1 MLSNFIIRSTA
12 AFGGTPF
19 RLNKCTALGSAGT
32 GAAAGASAGG
42 VPGALV
48 GGALGIAGSLI
59 GGLFGKRNTDKTNE
73 LNYKIMQ
80 EQNRFNAAE
89 AQKLREWQEMMY
101 RMYGTSSAKAND
113 MRAAGLNALLGD
125 VSASGNVGSGASA
138 SGAESAQMMPAD
150 YSFIG
155 DAAQRG
161 LTAYNTTRSVDASVS
176 LQKSQENVN
185 KSIEGVNMA
194 QKGLM
199 RSQTDMQKMTYRF
212 AMDTYQNR
220 LLQEQFKAELS
231 NWQGFDAM
239 YDARLKAFS
248 LYNVMPRE
256 VEKNVAQTMS
266 FYASAF
272 RDIANGKYTLKQT
285 ENYGRWLSIQQTF
298 AHAATVQSSAALMQ
312 GRAALTNADAN
323 ASYLK
328 KLGGYYGSLTSGQ
341 NMTNEMSR
349 YYTDFMLG
357 KMPIS
362 KAEYILRQT
371 PYKHLLDLNIQQNE
385 WSLNKLMQEP
395 DLIRSLSG
403 MYKSE
408 TSLTNKRVDSYDT
421 DKIFE
426 RGESVTRMFKNV
438 SDGIGNFT
446 PKPKSRLNKRSSTG
460 GEPTPSPSGK
470 SWLDAYRE
478 NPNYS
483 PTGY

>member
-1 MLSNFIIRSTA
+1 MLSNIIIRSAA
-12 AFGGTPF
+12 AFGGAPF
-19 RLNKCTALGSAGT
+19 RLTKCTALGSAGA
-32 GAAAGASAGG
+32 GAAGGAAVGG

-48 GGALGIAGSLI
+48 GGALGLASSLV
-59 GGLFGKRNTDKTNE
+59 GGLFGKSNTNE
-73 LNYKIMQ
+73 TNKMNYKIMQ
-80 EQNRFNAAE
+80 EQNRFNADE
-89 AQKLREWQEMMY
+89 AKKNRDWQELMY
-101 RMYGTSSAKAND
+101 RMFGTSSAKAND

-125 VSASGNVGSGASA
+125 VSASGNVGSGSA
-138 SGAESAQMMPAD
+138 ATAAESAQMLPTD
-150 YSFIG
+150 YSFVG
-155 DAAQRG
+155 DAASRG
-161 LTAYNTTRSVDASVS
+161 LAAYNSSRSVDASVS

-185 KSIEGVNMA
+185 KSIEGVNLA

-199 RSQTDMQKMTYRF
+199 ESQTDMQHMTYKF
-212 AMDTYQNR
+212 ALDTYQNR
-220 LLQEQFKAELS
+220 LLQEQFKAELA
-231 NWQGFDAM
+231 NWQGFDVM

-248 LYNVMPRE
+248 LYNVMPQE

-272 RDIANGKYTLKQT
+272 RDIAAGKYTLKQT
-285 ENYGRWLSIQQTF
+285 ENYGKWLSIQQTF
-298 AHAATVQSSAALMQ
+298 AHAATAQGQAALMQ
-312 GRAALTNADAN
+312 GRAAITNANAN

-328 KLGGYYGSLTSGQ
+328 QLGNYYGSLTTGQ
-341 NMTNEMSR
+341 NYSNQMQQ

-357 KMPIS
+357 RMPIG
-362 KAEYILRQT
+362 KAESILRQT

-385 WSLNKLMQEP
+385 WSLNKLMEEP

-408 TSLTNKRVDSYDT
+408 TSLTDKRIGSYDT

-438 SDGIGNFT
+438 SDGISNFT
-446 PKPKSRLNKRSSTG
+446 PKSSIKSGSASG
-460 GEPTPSPSGK
+460 SPTPPPSGK

-483 PTGY
+483 PTGYR

>member
-1 MLSNFIIRSTA
+1 MLSNIILRSTA
-12 AFGGTPF
+12 ALGGAPF
-19 RLNKCTALGSAGT
+19 RFNKCTSLSSAGS
-32 GAAAGASAGG
+32 GAAIGGAAGG
-42 VPGALV
+42 IPGALI
-48 GGALGIAGSLI
+48 GGAFGLGSSLL
-59 GGLFGKRNTDKTNE
+59 GGLFSSHNTDKINKQ
-73 LNYKIMQ
+73 NYLIMQ
-80 EQNRFNAAE
+80 EQNRFNAEE
-89 AQKLREWQEMMY
+89 AKKNRDWQEMMY
-101 RMYGTSSAKAND
+101 RMFGTSSAKAND

-125 VSASGNVGSGASA
+125 VSASGNVGSGSAASA
-138 SGAESAQMMPAD
+138 AESAQMLPTD
-150 YSFIG
+150 YSFVG
-155 DAAQRG
+155 DAAQSG
-161 LTAYNTTRSVDASVS
+161 LAAYNSTRSVDSSVS
-176 LQKSQENVN
+176 LQKSQEIVN
-185 KSIEGVNMA
+185 KSIEGVNNA

-199 RSQTDMQKMTYRF
+199 ESQTDMQKMTYKF
-212 AMDTYQNR
+212 AIDTYQNR
-220 LLQEQFKAELS
+220 LLQEQFKAELA

-248 LYNVMPRE
+248 LYNVMPQE

-272 RDIANGKYTLKQT
+272 RDIAEGKYTLKQT
-285 ENYGRWLSIQQTF
+285 ENYGKWLSIQQTF

-312 GRAALTNADAN
+312 GRAALTNAAAN
-323 ASYLK
+323 AAYLK

-341 NMTNEMSR
+341 HMSNQMQQ

-357 KMPIS
+357 RMPIG
-362 KAEYILRQT
+362 KAEGILRQT
-371 PYKHLLDLNIQQNE
+371 PYRHLLDLNIQQNE

-426 RGESVTRMFKNV
+426 RGESVTRMIKNV
-438 SDGIGNFT
+438 SDGITNFT
-446 PKPKSRLNKRSSTG
+446 PKLKFSKGSVDNQPVS
-460 GEPTPSPSGK
+460 PPSGK

-483 PTGY
+483 PTGYK

>member
-1 MLSNFIIRSTA
+1 MLSNIIIRSTA

-19 RLNKCTALGSAGT
+19 RFKKCTALGSAAG
-32 GAAAGASAGG
+32 GAAAGAAAGG

-48 GGALGIAGSLI
+48 GGALGIASSLI
-59 GGLFGKRNTDKTNE
+59 GGLFGKHNTNKTNDM
-73 LNYKIMQ
+73 NYKIMQ
-80 EQNRFNAAE
+80 EQNKFNAEE
-89 AQKLREWQEMMY
+89 AKKLRDWQEMMY

-138 SGAESAQMMPAD
+138 TAAESAQMMPID
-150 YSFIG
+150 YSFVG

-161 LTAYNTTRSVDASVS
+161 LAAYNTTRSVDASVS

-185 KSIEGVNMA
+185 KSIEGINAA
-194 QKGLM
+194 QKGFIE
-199 RSQTDMQKMTYRF
+199 SQTDMQKMTYKF
-212 AMDTYQNR
+212 AQDTYQNR
-220 LLQEQFKAELS
+220 LLQEQFKSELA

-248 LYNVMPRE
+248 LYNVMPQE

-272 RDIANGKYTLKQT
+272 RDIADGKYTLKQT

-298 AHAATVQSSAALMQ
+298 AHAATVQGQAALMQ
-312 GRAALTNADAN
+312 GRAALTNASAN
-323 ASYLK
+323 ASYLG
-328 KLGGYYGSLTSGQ
+328 KLGLYYDSLTSGQ

-357 KMPIS
+357 KLPLG
-362 KAEYILRQT
+362 KAESILRQT
-371 PYKHLLDLNIQQNE
+371 PYRHLLELNIQQNE
-385 WSLNKLMQEP
+385 WSLNKLMEEP

-408 TSLTNKRVDSYDT
+408 GALTNKRVQSYDI

-426 RGESVTRMFKNV
+426 RGESVSRMIKNV
-438 SDGIGNFT
+438 SDGVSNFT
-446 PKPKSRLNKRSSTG
+446 PKLRFGKRPASTG
-460 GEPTPSPSGK
+460 QSTPPPPSGK

-478 NPNYS
+478 NPDYN
-483 PTGY
+483 PTGYR

>member
-19 RLNKCTALGSAGT
+19 RLNKCTALGSAGA
-32 GAAAGASAGG
+32 GAAAGGAAGG

-48 GGALGIAGSLI
+48 GGALGVAGSLL
-59 GGLFGKRNTDKTNE
+59 GGLFGKHNTNKTNQM
-73 LNYKIMQ
+73 NYKIMQ
-80 EQNRFNAAE
+80 EQNRFNAEE
-89 AQKLREWQEMMY
+89 AKKNRDWQELMY
-101 RMYGTSSAKAND
+101 RMFGTSSAKAND

-125 VSASGNVGSGASA
+125 VSASGNVGSGSA
-138 SGAESAQMMPAD
+138 ATAAESAQMMPTD

-155 DAAQRG
+155 DAADRG
-161 LTAYNTTRSVDASVS
+161 LAAYNTTRSVDASVS

-194 QKGLM
+194 QKGFM
-199 RSQTDMQKMTYRF
+199 ESQTDMQKMTYKF

-220 LLQEQFKAELS
+220 LLQEQFKAELA

-248 LYNVMPRE
+248 LYNVMPQE

-272 RDIANGKYTLKQT
+272 RDIAAGKYTLKQT
-285 ENYGRWLSIQQTF
+285 ENYGKWLSIQQTF
-298 AHAATVQSSAALMQ
+298 AHAATTQSQAALMQ
-312 GRAALTNADAN
+312 GRAAITNANAN

-328 KLGGYYGSLTSGQ
+328 QLGGYYGALTSGQ
-341 NMTNEMSR
+341 RMSNDMQR

-357 KMPIS
+357 RMPIG
-362 KAEYILRQT
+362 KAESILRQT

-403 MYKSE
+403 MYRSE

-426 RGESVTRMFKNV
+426 RGESVTRMIKNV
-438 SDGIGNFT
+438 SDGISNFT
-446 PKPKSRLNKRSSTG
+446 PKSKFTKGSSTG
-460 GEPTPSPSGK
+460 GESTPPPSGK

-483 PTGY
+483 PTGYK

>member
-1 MLSNFIIRSTA
+1 MLSNIILRSAA
-12 AFGGTPF
+12 AFGGAPF
-19 RLNKCTALGSAGT
+19 TLVKCTALGSSGA
-32 GAAAGASAGG
+32 GAAGGAAVGG

-48 GGALGIAGSLI
+48 GGALGLASSLL
-59 GGLFGKRNTDKTNE
+59 GGLFGKSTTQKTNE
-73 LNYKIMQ
+73 MNYRIMQ
-80 EQNRFNAAE
+80 EQNRFNAEE
-89 AQKLREWQEMMY
+89 AKKNRDWQELMY

-125 VSASGNVGSGASA
+125 VSSSGNVGSGASA
-138 SGAESAQMMPAD
+138 TAAESAQMMPTD

-155 DAAQRG
+155 DSANRG
-161 LTAYNTTRSVDASVS
+161 LAAYNTTRSVDASVS
-176 LQKSQENVN
+176 LQHSQENVN

-199 RSQTDMQKMTYRF
+199 ESQTDMQRMTYKF
-212 AMDTYQNR
+212 AMDTYRNR
-220 LLQEQFKAELS
+220 LLQEQFKAELA

-248 LYNVMPRE
+248 LYNVMPQE

-272 RDIANGKYTLKQT
+272 RDIADGKYTLKQT

-298 AHAATVQSSAALMQ
+298 AHAATVQSQAALMQ
-312 GRAALTNADAN
+312 GRAALTNANAN
-323 ASYLK
+323 ASYLQQ
-328 KLGGYYGSLTSGQ
+328 LGGYYGSLTFGQ
-341 NMTNEMSR
+341 NLSNDMQR

-357 KMPIS
+357 KLPIG
-362 KAEYILRQT
+362 KAESVLRQT

-426 RGESVTRMFKNV
+426 RSESVTRMFKNV
-438 SDGIGNFT
+438 SDGISNFT
-446 PKPKSRLNKRSSTG
+446 PKPKFSKGSSG
-460 GEPTPSPSGK
+460 GGPTPPPSGK

-483 PTGY
+483 PTGYR

>member
-1 MLSNFIIRSTA
+1 MLSIIISRSTA
-12 AFGGTPF
+12 AFGGAPF
-19 RLNKCTALGSAGT
+19 RLNKCTALTSAAG
-32 GAAAGASAGG
+32 GAAGGAAAGG

-48 GGALGIAGSLI
+48 GGALGLAGSLI
-59 GGLFGKRNTDKTNE
+59 GGIFGNHNTNKINDM
-73 LNYKIMQ
+73 NYKIMQ
-80 EQNRFNAAE
+80 EQNQFNKEE
-89 AQKLREWQEMMY
+89 AQKNRDWQEMMY
-101 RMYGTSSAKAND
+101 RMFGTSSAKAAD

-125 VSASGNVGSGASA
+125 VSASGNVGTGAA
-138 SGAESAQMMPAD
+138 ATAAESAQMLPSDYSYVGDSVNRGLAD
-150 YSFIG
+150 Y
-155 DAAQRG
+155 
-161 LTAYNTTRSVDASVS
+161 NTMRSVDSSVS

-185 KSIEGVNMA
+185 KSIEGVNNA
-194 QKGLM
+194 QEGFLNA
-199 RSQTDMQKMTYRF
+199 QTDMQKMTYKF
-212 AMDTYQNR
+212 ALDTYQNR

-248 LYNVMPRE
+248 LYNVMPQE

-272 RDIANGKYTLKQT
+272 RDIAAGKYTLKQT
-285 ENYGRWLSIQQTF
+285 ENYGKWLSIQQTF
-298 AHAATVQSSAALMQ
+298 AHAATVQGQAALMQ
-312 GRAALTNADAN
+312 GRAAITNANAN

-328 KLGGYYGSLTSGQ
+328 QLGGYYGALTSGQ
-341 NMTNEMSR
+341 HMSNDMQR

-357 KMPIS
+357 KMPIG
-362 KAEYILRQT
+362 KAESILRQT

-408 TSLTNKRVDSYDT
+408 TSYTNKRVDSYDT

-438 SDGIGNFT
+438 SDGISNFS
-446 PKPKSRLNKRSSTG
+446 PKPKFNKGSSTG
-460 GEPTPSPSGK
+460 GEPTPPPSGK

-483 PTGY
+483 PTGYK